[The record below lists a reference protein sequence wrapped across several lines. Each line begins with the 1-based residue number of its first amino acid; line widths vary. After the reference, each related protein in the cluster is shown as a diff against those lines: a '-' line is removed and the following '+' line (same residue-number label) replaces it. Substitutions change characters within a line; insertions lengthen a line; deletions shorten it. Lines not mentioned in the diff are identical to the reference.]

1 MLCPKCG
8 SEISENAKFCTKCGN
23 KIEQPV
29 VAAPQQPNLSSHNI
43 SAIWPEWQIEG
54 KPLGKGS
61 FGVVYK
67 AVRRDHNV
75 ESYAAIKV
83 ISIPAD
89 PSEVDSLR
97 SEGLDMNATR
107 TYLQGIVNDFVSEIQ
122 LMESLK
128 GVQNIVSVEDYKVVE
143 KTGEIGWD
151 IYIRMELLTPFNTH
165 ICDKKLTEEEV
176 IKLGCDICTALEICG
191 QRNIIHRDIKPENI
205 FINDFGYFKL
215 GDFGIARKMEN
226 MTGGL
231 SQKGTFNYMAPEVAT
246 SSEYDA
252 RVDTYSLGIVLYR
265 LLNGNRL
272 PFLDTEK
279 QLLNPNERRNAVD
292 RRIRGEELP
301 APCDASPA
309 MADLILRACAFD
321 PDMRFASATEMKQ
334 ALMSVAS
341 GTYQMAAVSGLDKT
355 TSVRKA
361 PADYDKTT
369 SVRKAPTAPNQKSA
383 PAVNTF
389 GSTPKK
395 KSKLPAI
402 IAAVLAVVILIGV
415 GIFAIPKFLG
425 DNDSSGS
432 GNSTDSSTVKEKDY
446 SKTEEKE
453 IAAIISEAEA
463 LANEE
468 DYEGALAKVNAGLK
482 TFPKS
487 ENLKKKSEE
496 YNSALKAKVKAETLE
511 EAEKLAESG
520 DYAAA
525 IALIKNAQNTYGDDA
540 DYQNAYETYEQ
551 THKAVVKTDA
561 LEKANGFAEQKDHLN
576 AYKTI
581 KQALT
586 TVGEDA
592 ELTAKATEYENAY
605 VADISSRVDTLIAEN
620 NISAAKEL
628 LRNGTSN
635 FPNNDILKNRNE
647 ELNKYKS
654 VSLSSLTPING
665 GFVWNSGV
673 PGDPFGNAYTDVK
686 NYTIM
691 HGYSGYYSFNWDN
704 CGGCDDNSSV
714 MVAEYKVDEQYDNLS
729 LTIAPYSSF
738 GQNGTSYF
746 QVYVNGVLRYTSD
759 LVVQKTQPYA
769 VSVDI
774 SDATYIK
781 IVATVG
787 ECGCIMLSDVML
799 SKSPDFTSTQEK
811 GYTSLA
817 LINTFNGTLPW
828 QSGYP
833 QTTHTD
839 KYTSAKNYA
848 ILHGYSGYYSFNWD
862 NCGACDDNQCTYSAE
877 YLVAK
882 QYSYMSFDIAP
893 FGSFG
898 ASGSSRIK
906 VYADDVLI
914 YSSPT
919 VTQKTARFNTGNID
933 ISQANYIK
941 IVAEIDEHSC
951 TIISDVL
958 LKNA

>member
-29 VAAPQQPNLSSHNI
+29 VVAPQQSNLNGHNI

-191 QRNIIHRDIKPENI
+191 KRNIIHRDIKPENI

-496 YNSALKAKVKAETLE
+496 YNSALKAKVKA
-511 EAEKLAESG
+511 
-520 DYAAA
+520 
-525 IALIKNAQNTYGDDA
+525 
-540 DYQNAYETYEQ
+540 
-551 THKAVVKTDA
+551 DA
-561 LEKANGFAEQKDHLN
+561 LENANGFAQQEDYLN
-576 AYKTI
+576 AYKAI
-581 KQALT
+581 NQAIA
-586 TVGEDA
+586 TVGDDA

-605 VADISSRVDTLIAEN
+605 VTDISSRVDTLIAEN

-635 FPNNDILKNRNE
+635 FPNSDILKNRTE
-647 ELNKYKS
+647 ELNRYKS

-665 GFVWNSGV
+665 GFAWNTGV
-673 PGDPFGNAYTDVK
+673 PGDPFGNTYTDVK
-686 NYTIM
+686 NYTII

-704 CGGCDDNSSV
+704 CGACDDNSSV
-714 MVAEYKVDEQYDNLS
+714 TVAEYKVDEQYDNLS

>member
-43 SAIWPEWQIEG
+43 STIWPEWQIEG

-191 QRNIIHRDIKPENI
+191 KRNIIHRDIKPENI

-321 PDMRFASATEMKQ
+321 PNARFASATEMKQ

-341 GTYQMAAVSGLDKT
+341 GTYQVAAVSGLDKT

-369 SVRKAPTAPNQKSA
+369 SVRKASVASDQKSA

-453 IAAIISEAEA
+453 ITAIISEAEA

-520 DYAAA
+520 DFAAA
-525 IALIKNAQNTYGDDA
+525 MALIKNAQNTYGDDA

-551 THKAVVKTDA
+551 THKAIVKTDA

-592 ELTAKATEYENAY
+592 ELTAKATEYEEAY
-605 VADISSRVDTLIAEN
+605 VSSVLISVDKMIESGDIYGAEALITSAQAVFLNNSELAAKSTEVEGLKPVSLAKQTLIDSEGW
-620 NISAAKEL
+620 SV
-628 LRNGTSN
+628 
-635 FPNNDILKNRNE
+635 NE
-647 ELNKYKS
+647 
-654 VSLSSLTPING
+654 
-665 GFVWNSGV
+665 
-673 PGDPFGNAYTDVK
+673 GDPTDIFGNA
-686 NYTIM
+686 
-691 HGYSGYYSFNWDN
+691 H
-704 CGGCDDNSSV
+704 
-714 MVAEYKVDEQYDNLS
+714 
-729 LTIAPYSSF
+729 YSS
-738 GQNGTSYF
+738 
-746 QVYVNGVLRYTSD
+746 
-759 LVVQKTQPYA
+759 
-769 VSVDI
+769 
-774 SDATYIK
+774 
-781 IVATVG
+781 
-787 ECGCIMLSDVML
+787 
-799 SKSPDFTSTQEK
+799 
-811 GYTSLA
+811 YTSL
-817 LINTFNGTLPW
+817 IYNGNSMFGD
-828 QSGYP
+828 SGY
-833 QTTHTD
+833 
-839 KYTSAKNYA
+839 
-848 ILHGYSGYYSFNWD
+848 
-862 NCGACDDNQCTYSAE
+862 AE
-877 YLVAK
+877 YRIYK
-882 QYSYMSFDIAP
+882 QFTTLTGTISPYKLIE
-893 FGSFG
+893 G
-898 ASGSSRIK
+898 ATVRII
-906 VYADDVLI
+906 ADDVVARTFEVGKKTDPI
-914 YSSPT
+914 AFSID
-919 VTQKTARFNTGNID
+919 VTGVD
-933 ISQANYIK
+933 YIK
-941 IVAEIDEHSC
+941 FEVSLLWSSGV
-951 TIISDVL
+951 IISDVELSNFASDNSATPVTPKPPVGSNSTSGPTSLSKQTLIDSEGWSVNEGDPTDIFGNAHYSSYTSLIYNGNSMFGDSGYAEYRIYKQFTTLTGTISPYKLIEGATVRIIADDVVARTFEVGKKTDPIAFSIDVTGVDYIKFEVSL
-958 LKNA
+958 LWSSGVIISDVELD